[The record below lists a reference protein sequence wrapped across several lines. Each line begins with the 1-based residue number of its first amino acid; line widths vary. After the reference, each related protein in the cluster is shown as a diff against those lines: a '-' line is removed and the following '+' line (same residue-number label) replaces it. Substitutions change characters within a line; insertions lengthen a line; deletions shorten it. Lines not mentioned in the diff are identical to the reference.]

1 MPNRFKIML
10 IEDDAIEVMKFKRV
24 LLKLNFEYTLIEKN
38 NGREALDYLIKKEN
52 LPDII
57 LLDLNMPVLNGFEFL
72 KLTKK
77 EEIVKYIPVVVLSSS
92 DNQNDVLEAYT
103 NGISGFIKKPLKFE
117 DYSESIKIL
126 LSYWKMSQ
134 LVSK

>member
-1 MPNRFKIML
+1 
-10 IEDDAIEVMKFKRV
+10 
-24 LLKLNFEYTLIEKN
+24 
-38 NGREALDYLIKKEN
+38 
-52 LPDII
+52 
-57 LLDLNMPVLNGFEFL
+57 MPVLNGFEFL